1 MAEVK
6 ISQIAKK
13 PLKVAVNNVVNTPA
27 PVSVSETAEEIVN
40 DIQAS
45 KPIKLTK
52 KGKPDNRGQNLDNL
66 AKGRAKLQESWE
78 QKRLF
83 KEQMAEA
90 ALQKKMKLAAKQK
103 KLIEQSF
110 GVEDVSSDE
119 GENAAIVEDLKKKQI
134 IVSKK
139 QVAPPPPP
147 PPPAAKAPKKKVIKY
162 VEVETSSEEE
172 SEEEEIVYVKRQKA
186 PAPAPAPAPARKPV
200 VKSRSTPIINSPY
213 PQIVFY

>member
-13 PLKVAVNNVVNTPA
+13 QLKVAVNNVVNTPA
-27 PVSVSETAEEIVN
+27 PVSETAEEIVN

-52 KGKPDNRGQNLDNL
+52 KGKPDTRGQNLDNL
-66 AKGRAKLQESWE
+66 AKGRAKLQESWQ

-83 KEQMAEA
+83 KEQIAEA

-134 IVSKK
+134 IASKK

-147 PPPAAKAPKKKVIKY
+147 PAPKKKAIKY

-186 PAPAPAPAPARKPV
+186 PAAPAPAPKPI

>member
-1 MAEVK
+1 MSEFK

-13 PLKVAVNNVVNTPA
+13 PLKVAVKDVVKNPDPE
-27 PVSVSETAEEIVN
+27 PVSKEEEIVN

-52 KGKPDNRGQNLDNL
+52 KGKPDTRGGNLDNL
-66 AKGRAKLQESWE
+66 AKGRAKLQESWDA
-78 QKRLF
+78 KRAL
-83 KEQMAEA
+83 KEQLSEA

-103 KLIEQSF
+103 KQIEQSF
-110 GVEDVSSDE
+110 GVEDVATDDE
-119 GENAAIVEDLKKKQI
+119 IEEELIQKQI
-134 IVSKK
+134 IATKPLTSKAK
-139 QVAPPPPP
+139 ASNKVTPPPPP
-147 PPPAAKAPKKKVIKY
+147 PKKKIKY

-186 PAPAPAPAPARKPV
+186 PSADAKAQKQRQKAPAYN
-200 VKSRSTPIINSPY
+200 NSPY

>member
-1 MAEVK
+1 MSEFK

-13 PLKVAVNNVVNTPA
+13 PLKVAVKDVVNTPPVAA
-27 PVSVSETAEEIVN
+27 PVSKEEEIVN

-52 KGKPDNRGQNLDNL
+52 KGKPDTRGGNLDNL
-66 AKGRAKLQESWE
+66 AKGRAKLQESWDA
-78 QKRLF
+78 KRAL
-83 KEQMAEA
+83 KEQLSEA

-103 KLIEQSF
+103 KIIEQSF
-110 GVEDVSSDE
+110 GVEDVATDDE
-119 GENAAIVEDLKKKQI
+119 IEEELIQKQI
-134 IVSKK
+134 IATKPLTSKAK
-139 QVAPPPPP
+139 ASNKVTPPPPP
-147 PPPAAKAPKKKVIKY
+147 PKKKVIKY

-186 PAPAPAPAPARKPV
+186 PSADAKAQKQRQKAPAYN
-200 VKSRSTPIINSPY
+200 NSPY